1 MKTNAVTAST
11 YALKQR
17 RNDIADK
24 VALSN
29 RICAQIEYGQDLLTR
44 LSSTY
49 RPEDTLNDDVREY
62 IAEYESVRS
71 LFSGDSLGI
80 DGSMEGVFD
89 TVVSIV
95 RNLWAMLCKLWDNI
109 RHCFHYIFSAQY
121 RSQSNLINYR
131 KKIAVAGAS
140 IDDKF
145 KRYEVDAGIT
155 RNEYEQLIESTDK
168 IVTMLEGIP
177 KQTTIE
183 AVAKYVEKESVS
195 AGIEYVDNHFVDHIG
210 DIPYKS
216 GTYGS
221 LGWSIKD
228 ASDLTAKAITCVG
241 RQVKLKRI
249 SSDLD
254 RDISEL
260 KREINNKVEK
270 GATNDTLE
278 VVQSK
283 LAYKTKMFQL
293 LQAGLLALSGR
304 LTQIDILTKDIAEDC
319 DDLANGR
326 TGEDD

>member
-1 MKTNAVTAST
+1 MKKLVAAST

-17 RNDIADK
+17 RNDIAEK
-24 VALSN
+24 VAISN

-44 LSSTY
+44 LSTTY
-49 RPEDTLNDDVREY
+49 RPEDKLNDDVREY
-62 IAEYESVRS
+62 IAEYDNIRS
-71 LFSGDSLGI
+71 LFSECPLGV

-89 TVVSIV
+89 TVATIV

-121 RSQSNLINYR
+121 RAQSNLINYR
-131 KKIAVAGAS
+131 KKIAIAGAS

-155 RNEYEQLIESTDK
+155 RNEYEQLIKSTDA

-177 KQTTIE
+177 KQPSID
-183 AVAKYVEKESVS
+183 AVQQYVDKESVA
-195 AGIEYVDNHFVDHIG
+195 AGIEFVDNHFVDHVG
-210 DIPYKS
+210 DIPYKC

-228 ASDLTAKAITCVG
+228 ASELTAKAITCVG
-241 RQVKLKRI
+241 RQVKLKKVA
-249 SSDLD
+249 SDLD
-254 RDISEL
+254 KDISEL

-278 VVQSK
+278 VVQNK
-283 LAYKTKMFQL
+283 LAYKTKLFQL

-326 TGEDD
+326 TGDAE